1 MRSHLLRHLQVL
13 FYSLGELA
21 RAPLTAFMTI
31 AVIGIT
37 LALPAALYALL
48 GNLQRVGGGW
58 DQGAQISLFLKLDA
72 PRTAA
77 ETLAGQI
84 RAMPGVAR
92 VRYISP
98 AAALKEFKRLS
109 GFGNTL
115 DLLNS
120 NPLPAVLLVRPAG
133 HTAQP
138 RATQDL
144 ARTLGKLP
152 GVAQAQ
158 FDLEW
163 VRRLDAILRLAQ
175 RGVLILA
182 LLLSIAVLLVVGN
195 TIRLAILS
203 RRAEIEVI
211 KLIGGTDAFIRRPF
225 LYAGLFQ
232 GLFGGL
238 LAWML
243 VAASLALLAGP
254 VRDLAGL
261 YGSGFELAGLG
272 LRAGGILL
280 LGGAFLGWAGS
291 RLAVGRHL
299 RAIEP
304 G

>member
-1 MRSHLLRHLQVL
+1 MKNHLLRHLQVL

-58 DQGAQISLFLKLDA
+58 DEGAQISLFLKLNT
-72 PRTAA
+72 PETTARA
-77 ETLAGQI
+77 LAGQI
-84 RAMPGVAR
+84 RAMPGVAS

-98 AAALKEFKRLS
+98 TSALKEFKRLS
-109 GFGNTL
+109 GFGDTL
-115 DLLNS
+115 NLLDS
-120 NPLPAVLLVRPAG
+120 NPLPAVLLVRPAKHAAG
-133 HTAQP
+133 ASAAQ
-138 RATQDL
+138 RL
-144 ARTLGKLP
+144 AQTLGKLP
-152 GVAQAQ
+152 GVALAQ

-182 LLLSIAVLLVVGN
+182 LLLGIAVLLVVGN

-203 RRAEIEVI
+203 RRSEIEVI

-238 LAWML
+238 LAWIL
-243 VAASLALLAGP
+243 VAGSLALLAGP
-254 VRDLAGL
+254 VRNLAGL
-261 YGSGFELAGLG
+261 YGSRFELASLG
-272 LRAGGILL
+272 LQAGTILL
-280 LGGAFLGWAGS
+280 LGGATLGWLGS

>member
-1 MRSHLLRHLQVL
+1 MKNHLLRHLQVF

-21 RAPLTAFMTI
+21 RAPLTAFMTV

-58 DQGAQISLFLKLDA
+58 DEGARISVFLRLGA
-72 PRTAA
+72 SQTATQA
-77 ETLAGQI
+77 LAGQI
-84 RAMPGVAR
+84 RAMPGVAD

-98 AAALKEFKRLS
+98 TAALKEFKRLS

-115 DLLNS
+115 DLLDS
-120 NPLPAVLLVRPAG
+120 NPLPAVLLVRPANQG
-133 HTAQP
+133 ASAGAAQK
-138 RATQDL
+138 L
-144 ARTLGKLP
+144 AQTLGRLP
-152 GVAQAQ
+152 GVALAQ

-182 LLLSIAVLLVVGN
+182 LLLGIAVLLVVGN
-195 TIRLAILS
+195 TIRLAVLS
-203 RRAEIEVI
+203 RRSEIEVI

-238 LAWML
+238 LAWIL

-254 VRDLAGL
+254 VRNLAGL
-261 YGSGFELAGLG
+261 YGSDFELAGLG
-272 LRAGGILL
+272 LRAGTILL
-280 LGGAFLGWAGS
+280 LGGAALGWSGS

>member
-1 MRSHLLRHLQVL
+1 MI
-13 FYSLGELA
+13 A
-21 RAPLTAFMTI
+21 RW
-31 AVIGIT
+31 V
-37 LALPAALYALL
+37 LALLL
-48 GNLQRVGGGW
+48 
-58 DQGAQISLFLKLDA
+58 I
-72 PRTAA
+72 
-77 ETLAGQI
+77 
-84 RAMPGVAR
+84 
-92 VRYISP
+92 
-98 AAALKEFKRLS
+98 
-109 GFGNTL
+109 
-115 DLLNS
+115 
-120 NPLPAVLLVRPAG
+120 
-133 HTAQP
+133 
-138 RATQDL
+138 
-144 ARTLGKLP
+144 LP

-182 LLLSIAVLLVVGN
+182 LLLGIAVLLVVGN

-238 LAWML
+238 LAWIL

-272 LRAGGILL
+272 LRAGAILL
-280 LGGAFLGWAGS
+280 LGGAFLGWTGS